1 VRAGIDAHDVGQ
13 SRYLRVVLPAS
24 IPSPDPVWS
33 QIPLG
38 PLTIHTYALCLLA
51 GIAAAAYIT
60 DRRLRARGAA
70 PGLALDIAMWA
81 VPIGIVGARIYH
93 VLTHLGDFTG
103 PGVDPWAWVRIW
115 EGGNAL
121 FGSLLGGAV
130 GVWIGCRLTGLRFWS
145 FADALAPGLLAAQ
158 AIGRLGNYV
167 NQELFGLP
175 TTLPWG
181 LEIRPDAPMFPDW
194 AEPGTLFHPLFLY
207 EMIWNLI
214 GIALLLA
221 IERRVVRRNEALL
234 ADGATPGAG
243 LRWGRMFG
251 LYLIWYGLGRSWLE
265 AIRIDPTSDAPLGV
279 PANIWTSGVA
289 ILLGIAIVVVQ
300 GRRHPEPEPS
310 VYQPGREPEDEGVE
324 AVSEK
329 VAEADAK
336 DAKDAK
342 ADDADDADEAKG
354 SGSADADPASATPS
368 EDAASKSITSESAV
382 SERTPSKSAVSE
394 RTVPTSS
401 ASEAA
406 VEGTDGKG
414 SSSDSK

>member
-1 VRAGIDAHDVGQ
+1 VGAEIGVGVGPDAHDVGD
-13 SRYLRVVLPAS
+13 SRYLQVVLPAS

-93 VLTHLGDFTG
+93 VLTHLSDFTG
-103 PGVDPWAWVRIW
+103 PEVDPWAWIRIW

-130 GVWIGCRLTGLRFWS
+130 GVWIGCRLTGLRFGS
-145 FADALAPGLLAAQ
+145 FADALAPGLLVAQ

-181 LEIRPDAPMFPDW
+181 LEIRSDAPMFPDDLP
-194 AEPGTLFHPLFLY
+194 EGTLFHPLFLY

-214 GIALLLA
+214 GVAILLF
-221 IERRVVRRNEALL
+221 IERRVNRRNTALT
-234 ADGATPGAG
+234 DPGPG

-265 AIRIDPTSDAPLGV
+265 AIRIDPTSDAPLGI
-279 PANIWTSGVA
+279 PANIWTSGLA
-289 ILLGIAIVVVQ
+289 ILLGIVIVVVQ
-300 GRRHPEPEPS
+300 GRRHSGPEPS
-310 VYQPGREPEDEGVE
+310 VYQPGREPVDEDAEPE
-324 AVSEK
+324 AG
-329 VAEADAK
+329 
-336 DAKDAK
+336 
-342 ADDADDADEAKG
+342 ADDTGAAEKKDVDG
-354 SGSADADPASATPS
+354 GSADG
-368 EDAASKSITSESAV
+368 ENG
-382 SERTPSKSAVSE
+382 
-394 RTVPTSS
+394 
-401 ASEAA
+401 EAA
-406 VEGTDGKG
+406 DRGAGADAD
-414 SSSDSK
+414 SDADADASPVDTAGNK

>member
-1 VRAGIDAHDVGQ
+1 MTSGPNRRVAAEFLALAEFDAHDVGQ

-33 QIPLG
+33 LIPLG

-103 PGVDPWAWVRIW
+103 PNVDPWAWIRIW

-181 LEIRPDAPMFPDW
+181 LEIYRRVDPATGITDPLAGVAVDHTPIAVVQPTFLYELLRNLLVAGLVVWADRRFRLGHGRAFAVYVAGYTLGRFFIELLRTDPATRVFGDIRINVVVAGVVYAGAIAYLLLVRKPREVPPFPPRVPRTAAVLPGRPPAHAAESAGPAAVEPDAP
-194 AEPGTLFHPLFLY
+194 
-207 EMIWNLI
+207 
-214 GIALLLA
+214 
-221 IERRVVRRNEALL
+221 EALRQP
-234 ADGATPGAG
+234 APAAAG
-243 LRWGRMFG
+243 EPPEGRP
-251 LYLIWYGLGRSWLE
+251 
-265 AIRIDPTSDAPLGV
+265 D
-279 PANIWTSGVA
+279 
-289 ILLGIAIVVVQ
+289 
-300 GRRHPEPEPS
+300 
-310 VYQPGREPEDEGVE
+310 
-324 AVSEK
+324 
-329 VAEADAK
+329 
-336 DAKDAK
+336 
-342 ADDADDADEAKG
+342 
-354 SGSADADPASATPS
+354 
-368 EDAASKSITSESAV
+368 
-382 SERTPSKSAVSE
+382 RTP
-394 RTVPTSS
+394 
-401 ASEAA
+401 
-406 VEGTDGKG
+406 
-414 SSSDSK
+414 

>member
-1 VRAGIDAHDVGQ
+1 M
-13 SRYLRVVLPAS
+13 
-24 IPSPDPVWS
+24 WS
-33 QIPLG
+33 QFNVG

-60 DRRLRARGAA
+60 DRRLRARGAV

-103 PGVDPWAWVRIW
+103 PGVDPWAWIRIW

-130 GVWIGCRLTGLRFWS
+130 GVWIGCRQTGLRFGS

-181 LEIRPDAPMFPDW
+181 LEIRSDAPMFPVGTP
-194 AEPGTLFHPLFLY
+194 EGTLFHPLFLY

-221 IERRVVRRNEALL
+221 IERRVERRNAALEN
-234 ADGATPGAG
+234 PGPG

-279 PANIWTSGVA
+279 PANIWTSGIA
-289 ILLGIAIVVVQ
+289 ILLGITIVVVQ
-300 GRRHPEPEPS
+300 GRRHSEPEPS
-310 VYQPGREPEDEGVE
+310 VYQPGREPEDEDE
-324 AVSEK
+324 AAE
-329 VAEADAK
+329 ATAEPEADA
-336 DAKDAK
+336 DA
-342 ADDADDADEAKG
+342 
-354 SGSADADPASATPS
+354 SPVDPA
-368 EDAASKSITSESAV
+368 
-382 SERTPSKSAVSE
+382 
-394 RTVPTSS
+394 
-401 ASEAA
+401 
-406 VEGTDGKG
+406 GTK
-414 SSSDSK
+414 

>member
-1 VRAGIDAHDVGQ
+1 MWRVLDTHDVGD

-33 QIPLG
+33 QFSLG

-93 VLTHLGDFTG
+93 VLTHLDDFTG

-121 FGSLLGGAV
+121 FGSLIGGAV
-130 GVWIGCRLTGLRFWS
+130 GVWIGCRQTGLRFGS
-145 FADALAPGLLAAQ
+145 FADALAPGLLVAQ

-181 LEIRPDAPMFPDW
+181 LEIRPDAPMFPVGTP
-194 AEPGTLFHPLFLY
+194 EGTLFHPLFLY
-207 EMIWNLI
+207 EMVWNII
-214 GIALLLA
+214 GVAVLLT
-221 IERRVVRRNEALL
+221 IERRVVRRNAALEH
-234 ADGATPGAG
+234 PGAG

-265 AIRIDPTSDAPLGV
+265 SIRIDPTSDAPLGV
-279 PANIWTSGVA
+279 PANIWTSGFA
-289 ILLGIAIVVVQ
+289 ILLGIVIIVVQ

-310 VYQPGREPEDEGVE
+310 VYRPGREPVDEDAVDEDAENEDAENEDVAGTAAENENLE
-324 AVSEK
+324 A
-329 VAEADAK
+329 
-336 DAKDAK
+336 
-342 ADDADDADEAKG
+342 
-354 SGSADADPASATPS
+354 GSAASP
-368 EDAASKSITSESAV
+368 
-382 SERTPSKSAVSE
+382 
-394 RTVPTSS
+394 
-401 ASEAA
+401 
-406 VEGTDGKG
+406 
-414 SSSDSK
+414 DSK

>member
-1 VRAGIDAHDVGQ
+1 MRAEFDTHDVGQ

-33 QIPLG
+33 QIHLG

-103 PGVDPWAWVRIW
+103 PGVDPWAWIRIW

-181 LEIRPDAPMFPDW
+181 LEIRSDAPMFPVGTP
-194 AEPGTLFHPLFLY
+194 EGTLFHPLFLY

-234 ADGATPGAG
+234 ADGGTPGAG

-265 AIRIDPTSDAPLGV
+265 TIRIDPTSDAPLGV
-279 PANIWTSGVA
+279 PANVWTSGIA
-289 ILLGIAIVVVQ
+289 ILLGVAIIVLQ

-310 VYQPGREPEDEGVE
+310 VYQPGREPEDEDAENG
-324 AVSEK
+324 SESD
-329 VAEADAK
+329 AEPENGTEPA
-336 DAKDAK
+336 
-342 ADDADDADEAKG
+342 
-354 SGSADADPASATPS
+354 GSADDDGSASAASGDATS
-368 EDAASKSITSESAV
+368 EGADSKSIASES
-382 SERTPSKSAVSE
+382 SATAE
-394 RTVPTSS
+394 P
-401 ASEAA
+401 AEAN
-406 VEGTDGKG
+406 G
-414 SSSDSK
+414 SSDSK

>member
-1 VRAGIDAHDVGQ
+1 
-13 SRYLRVVLPAS
+13 
-24 IPSPDPVWS
+24 VWS
-33 QIPLG
+33 QFSLG

-130 GVWIGCRLTGLRFWS
+130 GVWIGCRLTGLRFGS

-181 LEIRPDAPMFPDW
+181 LEIRSDAPMFPADMP
-194 AEPGTLFHPLFLY
+194 EGTLFHPLFLY
-207 EMIWNLI
+207 EMIWNLV

-221 IERRVVRRNEALL
+221 IERRVTRRNAALP
-234 ADGATPGAG
+234 ADGGTPGPG

-279 PANIWTSGVA
+279 PANVWTSGAA

-310 VYQPGREPEDEGVE
+310 VYQPGREPVDEDADAEDAG
-324 AVSEK
+324 A
-329 VAEADAK
+329 AEAKSAGAADTDTDTDTDTDVDAGG
-336 DAKDAK
+336 AGTA
-342 ADDADDADEAKG
+342 
-354 SGSADADPASATPS
+354 SADADGADTGADTG
-368 EDAASKSITSESAV
+368 AASVEANGSA
-382 SERTPSKSAVSE
+382 
-394 RTVPTSS
+394 
-401 ASEAA
+401 
-406 VEGTDGKG
+406 
-414 SSSDSK
+414 DSK

>member
-1 VRAGIDAHDVGQ
+1 
-13 SRYLRVVLPAS
+13 
-24 IPSPDPVWS
+24 VWS
-33 QIPLG
+33 QFSLG
-38 PLTIHTYALCLLA
+38 PLTIHTYALCRLA
-51 GIAAAAYIT
+51 GIVAAAYIT

-93 VLTHLGDFTG
+93 VLTHLDDFTG
-103 PGVDPWAWVRIW
+103 PDVDAWAWVRIW

-130 GVWIGCRLTGLRFWS
+130 GVWIGCRLTGLRFGS
-145 FADALAPGLLAAQ
+145 FADALAPGLLVAQ

-181 LEIRPDAPMFPDW
+181 LEIRSDAPMFP
-194 AEPGTLFHPLFLY
+194 AGTPEGTLFHPLFLY

-214 GIALLLA
+214 GVALLLV
-221 IERRVVRRNEALL
+221 IERRVERRDAALL
-234 ADGATPGAG
+234 SDGGTPGAG

-279 PANIWTSGVA
+279 PANIWTSVVA
-289 ILLGIAIVVVQ
+289 ILLGITIVVVQ

-310 VYQPGREPEDEGVE
+310 VYQPGREPVDEDAEGAEDTESAGDAKDEGAGADDAGADQADAE
-324 AVSEK
+324 GAD
-329 VAEADAK
+329 VAEADA
-336 DAKDAK
+336 
-342 ADDADDADEAKG
+342 EG
-354 SGSADADPASATPS
+354 VEPTGPS
-368 EDAASKSITSESAV
+368 DTK
-382 SERTPSKSAVSE
+382 
-394 RTVPTSS
+394 
-401 ASEAA
+401 
-406 VEGTDGKG
+406 
-414 SSSDSK
+414 

>member
-1 VRAGIDAHDVGQ
+1 MRAEFDAHDVGQ

-33 QIPLG
+33 QIHLG

-130 GVWIGCRLTGLRFWS
+130 GAWIGCRMTGLRFWS

-181 LEIRPDAPMFPDW
+181 LEIRSDAPMFPVGTP
-194 AEPGTLFHPLFLY
+194 EGTLFHPLFLY

-221 IERRVVRRNEALL
+221 IERRVVRRDEALL
-234 ADGATPGAG
+234 ADGGTPGAG

-265 AIRIDPTSDAPLGV
+265 TIRIDPTSDAPLGV
-279 PANIWTSGVA
+279 PANVWTSGVA
-289 ILLGIAIVVVQ
+289 ILLGIAIIVVQ

-310 VYQPGREPEDEGVE
+310 MYQPGREPEDEDAE
-324 AVSEK
+324 AGAGAENGTEPEKGAGPARSADDDGSASTASDDATSEGADSKSTVSESSATAEP
-329 VAEADAK
+329 AEAN
-336 DAKDAK
+336 
-342 ADDADDADEAKG
+342 G
-354 SGSADADPASATPS
+354 S
-368 EDAASKSITSESAV
+368 SES
-382 SERTPSKSAVSE
+382 K
-394 RTVPTSS
+394 
-401 ASEAA
+401 
-406 VEGTDGKG
+406 
-414 SSSDSK
+414 

>member
-1 VRAGIDAHDVGQ
+1 
-13 SRYLRVVLPAS
+13 
-24 IPSPDPVWS
+24 VWS
-33 QIPLG
+33 QFSLG

-93 VLTHLGDFTG
+93 VLTHLDDFTG

-121 FGSLLGGAV
+121 FGSLIGGAV
-130 GVWIGCRLTGLRFWS
+130 GVWIGCRQTGLRFGS
-145 FADALAPGLLAAQ
+145 FADALAPGLLVAQ

-181 LEIRPDAPMFPDW
+181 LEIRPDAPMFPVGTP
-194 AEPGTLFHPLFLY
+194 EGTLFHPLFLY
-207 EMIWNLI
+207 EMVWNII
-214 GIALLLA
+214 GVAVLLT
-221 IERRVVRRNEALL
+221 IERRVVRRNAALEH
-234 ADGATPGAG
+234 PGAG

-265 AIRIDPTSDAPLGV
+265 SIRIDPTSDAPLGV
-279 PANIWTSGVA
+279 PANIWTSGFA
-289 ILLGIAIVVVQ
+289 ILLGIVIIVVQ

-310 VYQPGREPEDEGVE
+310 VYRPGREPVDEDAVDEDAENEDAENEDVAGTAAENENLE
-324 AVSEK
+324 A
-329 VAEADAK
+329 
-336 DAKDAK
+336 
-342 ADDADDADEAKG
+342 
-354 SGSADADPASATPS
+354 GSAASP
-368 EDAASKSITSESAV
+368 
-382 SERTPSKSAVSE
+382 
-394 RTVPTSS
+394 
-401 ASEAA
+401 
-406 VEGTDGKG
+406 
-414 SSSDSK
+414 DSK

>member
-1 VRAGIDAHDVGQ
+1 M
-13 SRYLRVVLPAS
+13 LPAS

-33 QIPLG
+33 QFSLG

-93 VLTHLGDFTG
+93 VLTHLDDFTG
-103 PGVDPWAWVRIW
+103 PGVDPWAWIRIW

-130 GVWIGCRLTGLRFWS
+130 GVWIGCRLTGLRFSS
-145 FADALAPGLLAAQ
+145 FADALAPGLLVAQ

-181 LEIRPDAPMFPDW
+181 LEIRSDAPMFP
-194 AEPGTLFHPLFLY
+194 AGTPEGTLFHPLFLY

-214 GIALLLA
+214 GVAVLLV
-221 IERRVVRRNEALL
+221 IERRVERRNAALEN
-234 ADGATPGAG
+234 PGPG

-265 AIRIDPTSDAPLGV
+265 SIRIDPTSDAPLGV
-279 PANIWTSGVA
+279 PANIWTSGLA
-289 ILLGIAIVVVQ
+289 IVLGIVIIVVQ
-300 GRRHPEPEPS
+300 GRRHHEPEPS
-310 VYQPGREPEDEGVE
+310 VYQPGREPVDEDED
-324 AVSEK
+324 AVGSDAEGAAGTDTAGTDTAAEDADK
-329 VAEADAK
+329 TAEADTPAGTAGTTTAEK
-336 DAKDAK
+336 TATSEPATAETTEK
-342 ADDADDADEAKG
+342 
-354 SGSADADPASATPS
+354 SGSP
-368 EDAASKSITSESAV
+368 EK
-382 SERTPSKSAVSE
+382 K
-394 RTVPTSS
+394 
-401 ASEAA
+401 
-406 VEGTDGKG
+406 
-414 SSSDSK
+414 

>member
-1 VRAGIDAHDVGQ
+1 
-13 SRYLRVVLPAS
+13 
-24 IPSPDPVWS
+24 VWS
-33 QIPLG
+33 QFSLG

-93 VLTHLGDFTG
+93 VLTHLSDFTG
-103 PGVDPWAWVRIW
+103 PGADPWDWIRIW

-130 GVWIGCRLTGLRFWS
+130 GVWIGCRLTGLRFSS
-145 FADALAPGLLAAQ
+145 FADALAPGLLVAQ

-181 LEIRPDAPMFPDW
+181 LEIRADAPMFP
-194 AEPGTLFHPLFLY
+194 AGTPEGTLFHPLFLY

-214 GIALLLA
+214 GVALLLT
-221 IERRVVRRNEALL
+221 IERRVERRNAALEN
-234 ADGATPGAG
+234 PGPG

-279 PANIWTSGVA
+279 PANIWTSGFA
-289 ILLGIAIVVVQ
+289 ILLGIVIVVVQ
-300 GRRHPEPEPS
+300 GRRHSVPEPS
-310 VYQPGREPEDEGVE
+310 VYQPGREPEDE
-324 AVSEK
+324 
-329 VAEADAK
+329 
-336 DAKDAK
+336 
-342 ADDADDADEAKG
+342 DADEAAEG
-354 SGSADADPASATPS
+354 GTTTETAESDAEAEADPAKADPAKADPAKADPATSEKAEP
-368 EDAASKSITSESAV
+368 EDAG
-382 SERTPSKSAVSE
+382 RT
-394 RTVPTSS
+394 
-401 ASEAA
+401 
-406 VEGTDGKG
+406 G
-414 SSSDSK
+414 SPDSK

>member
-1 VRAGIDAHDVGQ
+1 
-13 SRYLRVVLPAS
+13 VLPAS

-33 QIPLG
+33 QFNVG

-93 VLTHLGDFTG
+93 VLTHLSDFTG
-103 PGVDPWAWVRIW
+103 PDVDPWAWIRIW

-130 GVWIGCRLTGLRFWS
+130 GVWIGCRLTGLRFGS

-181 LEIRPDAPMFPDW
+181 LEIRSDAPMFP
-194 AEPGTLFHPLFLY
+194 AGTPEGTLFHPLFLY

-214 GIALLLA
+214 GIAVLLT
-221 IERRVVRRNEALL
+221 IERRVERRNAAL
-234 ADGATPGAG
+234 TNPGPG

-279 PANIWTSGVA
+279 PANIWTSGIA
-289 ILLGIAIVVVQ
+289 ILLGITIVVVQ
-300 GRRHPEPEPS
+300 GRRHSEPEPS
-310 VYQPGREPEDEGVE
+310 VYQPGREPEDEEGAEPE
-324 AVSEK
+324 AGAAAAPDAESGAGAATE
-329 VAEADAK
+329 AEAESG
-336 DAKDAK
+336 
-342 ADDADDADEAKG
+342 ADDSGVTEETGAAGEAADAEGADAAAAKSTG
-354 SGSADADPASATPS
+354 TADADASPVDPA
-368 EDAASKSITSESAV
+368 
-382 SERTPSKSAVSE
+382 
-394 RTVPTSS
+394 
-401 ASEAA
+401 
-406 VEGTDGKG
+406 GTK
-414 SSSDSK
+414 

>member
-1 VRAGIDAHDVGQ
+1 M
-13 SRYLRVVLPAS
+13 
-24 IPSPDPVWS
+24 WS
-33 QIPLG
+33 QFSLG

-51 GIAAAAYIT
+51 GLVAAAWIT

-70 PGLALDIAMWA
+70 PGIAIDIAMWA

-121 FGSLLGGAV
+121 FGSLLGGAL
-130 GVWIGCRLTGLRFWS
+130 GVWIGCRISGLRFWS
-145 FADALAPGLLAAQ
+145 FADALAPGLLVAQ

-181 LEIRPDAPMFPDW
+181 LEIRSDAPMFP
-194 AEPGTLFHPLFLY
+194 AGTPEGTLFHPLFLY

-214 GIALLLA
+214 GVAVLLF
-221 IERRVVRRNEALL
+221 IERRVVRRNDALL
-234 ADGATPGAG
+234 ADGGTPGAG

-265 AIRIDPTSDAPLGV
+265 SIRIDPTSDAPLGV
-279 PANIWTSGVA
+279 PANIWTSGIA
-289 ILLGIAIVVVQ
+289 ILLGIGILVVQ

-310 VYQPGREPEDEGVE
+310 VYMPGREPEDEDAE
-324 AVSEK
+324 AGGAGDSGAEAK
-329 VAEADAK
+329 RSAGSGKDSDGDAAEADA
-336 DAKDAK
+336 DA
-342 ADDADDADEAKG
+342 
-354 SGSADADPASATPS
+354 SPVDPAGN
-368 EDAASKSITSESAV
+368 K
-382 SERTPSKSAVSE
+382 
-394 RTVPTSS
+394 
-401 ASEAA
+401 
-406 VEGTDGKG
+406 
-414 SSSDSK
+414 

>member
-1 VRAGIDAHDVGQ
+1 MRAELDAHDVGQ

-33 QIPLG
+33 QIHLG

-103 PGVDPWAWVRIW
+103 PGVDPWAWIRIW

-194 AEPGTLFHPLFLY
+194 ADPGTLFHPLFLY
-207 EMIWNLI
+207 EMIWNVI
-214 GIALLLA
+214 GIALLLT

-234 ADGATPGAG
+234 ADGGTPGAG

-289 ILLGIAIVVVQ
+289 VLLGIVIVVVQ

-310 VYQPGREPEDEGVE
+310 VYQPGREPEDEDAE
-324 AVSEK
+324 AVSEEA
-329 VAEADAK
+329 AEADAK
-336 DAKDAK
+336 DAKDVKDVKDDEAEADT
-342 ADDADDADEAKG
+342 ADDAKDTDDAAG
-354 SGSADADPASATPS
+354 RVSAVPS
-368 EDAASKSITSESAV
+368 KSTASKSTASESAV
-382 SERTPSKSAVSE
+382 SKTSAPKS
-394 RTVPTSS
+394 TT
-401 ASEAA
+401 SEAPA
-406 VEGTDGKG
+406 EGTDATG
-414 SSSDSK
+414 SSDSR

>member
-1 VRAGIDAHDVGQ
+1 M
-13 SRYLRVVLPAS
+13 LPAS

-33 QIPLG
+33 QIHLG

-181 LEIRPDAPMFPDW
+181 LEIRSDAPMFP
-194 AEPGTLFHPLFLY
+194 AGTPEGTLFHPLFLY

-221 IERRVVRRNEALL
+221 IERRVVRRDEALR
-234 ADGATPGAG
+234 ADGGTPGAG
-243 LRWGRMFG
+243 MRWGRMFG

-265 AIRIDPTSDAPLGV
+265 TIRIDPTSDAPLGV
-279 PANIWTSGVA
+279 PANVWTSGVA
-289 ILLGIAIVVVQ
+289 ILLGIAIVVLQ

-310 VYQPGREPEDEGVE
+310 VYQPGREPEDEDAE
-324 AVSEK
+324 TEPEK
-329 VAEADAK
+329 DTEPA
-336 DAKDAK
+336 
-342 ADDADDADEAKG
+342 
-354 SGSADADPASATPS
+354 GSADDDASASTASDDATS
-368 EDAASKSITSESAV
+368 EGADSKSTASGNAATAEPAEANGSA
-382 SERTPSKSAVSE
+382 
-394 RTVPTSS
+394 
-401 ASEAA
+401 
-406 VEGTDGKG
+406 
-414 SSSDSK
+414 DSK

>member
-1 VRAGIDAHDVGQ
+1 VWRVLDTHDVGD

-33 QIPLG
+33 QFSLG

-93 VLTHLGDFTG
+93 VLTHLDDFTG

-121 FGSLLGGAV
+121 FGSLIGGAV
-130 GVWIGCRLTGLRFWS
+130 GVWIGCRQTGLRFGS
-145 FADALAPGLLAAQ
+145 FADALAPGLLVAQ

-181 LEIRPDAPMFPDW
+181 LEIRPDAPMFPVGTP
-194 AEPGTLFHPLFLY
+194 EGTLFHPLFLY
-207 EMIWNLI
+207 EMVWNII
-214 GIALLLA
+214 GVAVLLT
-221 IERRVVRRNEALL
+221 IERRVVRRNAALEH
-234 ADGATPGAG
+234 PGAG

-265 AIRIDPTSDAPLGV
+265 SIRIDPTSDAPLGV
-279 PANIWTSGVA
+279 PANIWTSGFA
-289 ILLGIAIVVVQ
+289 ILLGIVIIVVQ

-310 VYQPGREPEDEGVE
+310 VYRPGREPVDEDAVDEDAENEDAENEDVAGTAAENENLE
-324 AVSEK
+324 A
-329 VAEADAK
+329 
-336 DAKDAK
+336 
-342 ADDADDADEAKG
+342 
-354 SGSADADPASATPS
+354 GSAASP
-368 EDAASKSITSESAV
+368 
-382 SERTPSKSAVSE
+382 
-394 RTVPTSS
+394 
-401 ASEAA
+401 
-406 VEGTDGKG
+406 
-414 SSSDSK
+414 DSK

>member
-1 VRAGIDAHDVGQ
+1 M
-13 SRYLRVVLPAS
+13 LPAS

-33 QIPLG
+33 QIHLG

-103 PGVDPWAWVRIW
+103 PGVDPWAWIRIW

-194 AEPGTLFHPLFLY
+194 ADPGTLFHPLFLY
-207 EMIWNLI
+207 EMIWNVI
-214 GIALLLA
+214 GIALLLT

-234 ADGATPGAG
+234 ADGGTPGAG

-289 ILLGIAIVVVQ
+289 VLLGIVIVVVQ

-310 VYQPGREPEDEGVE
+310 VYQPGREPEDEDAE
-324 AVSEK
+324 AVSEEA
-329 VAEADAK
+329 AEADAK
-336 DAKDAK
+336 DAKDVKDVKDDEAEADT
-342 ADDADDADEAKG
+342 ADDAKDTDDAAG
-354 SGSADADPASATPS
+354 RVSAVPS
-368 EDAASKSITSESAV
+368 KSTASKSTASESAV
-382 SERTPSKSAVSE
+382 SKTSAPKS
-394 RTVPTSS
+394 TT
-401 ASEAA
+401 SEAPA
-406 VEGTDGKG
+406 EGTDATG
-414 SSSDSK
+414 SSDSR

>member
-1 VRAGIDAHDVGQ
+1 M
-13 SRYLRVVLPAS
+13 LPAS

-33 QIPLG
+33 QFSLG

-103 PGVDPWAWVRIW
+103 PEADPWAWVRIW

-194 AEPGTLFHPLFLY
+194 ADPGTLFHPLFLY

-221 IERRVVRRNEALL
+221 IERRVVRRNAALL
-234 ADGATPGAG
+234 AEGGSPGAG

-289 ILLGIAIVVVQ
+289 VLLGIAIIVVQ
-300 GRRHPEPEPS
+300 GRRHREPEPS
-310 VYQPGREPEDEGVE
+310 VYQPGREPDDEDTATDDTATDDTDTEPEGE
-324 AVSEK
+324 GG
-329 VAEADAK
+329 AEAK
-336 DAKDAK
+336 DAETGG
-342 ADDADDADEAKG
+342 EAKG
-354 SGSADADPASATPS
+354 ADAADRADSATQPA
-368 EDAASKSITSESAV
+368 DAEGAEAT
-382 SERTPSKSAVSE
+382 TP
-394 RTVPTSS
+394 P
-401 ASEAA
+401 
-406 VEGTDGKG
+406 
-414 SSSDSK
+414 SDSK